1 MTTLLIVESPAK
13 CKKIESY
20 LGQGYKCV
28 ASFGHLRE
36 LTSLQHIDLQPTAW
50 KLSFQNI
57 ALKKKQIDTLAK
69 EINKADEVLLA
80 TDDDRE
86 GEAIAWH
93 ICILF
98 NLNVE
103 RTKRI
108 VFHEITQQALQQAV
122 KKPTYLNLP
131 LIYAQQS
138 RQVMDLIVG
147 YKLSPLLWKAIA
159 PSLSAGR
166 CQTPALRLVYDNFK
180 DIEEKKGK
188 EVYENIG
195 YFTSHNIPFIL
206 NKQIEQKEKCEEFLE
221 ECVNFSFVLKIQPQY
236 TSTKKPPLPFITST
250 LQQTASNELHISPK
264 ETMKICQ
271 ELYENGYITY
281 MRTDNKKYCSQF
293 IDATKQYILQQH
305 SEIYINK
312 KIHEIEIKNEKSS
325 NKLTQEAHEAIRP
338 TKIERTTLDE
348 KFSAKTKKMYHLIW
362 KNTLQ
367 SCMSDAILEHIKG
380 IIQAPYSYQFEYIAN
395 KIKFDG
401 FLILD
406 KNILSEKEF
415 HYFSKCK
422 ESTPV
427 KYKKIT
433 SKFKLIDL
441 KNHYTEARLVQ
452 LLEEKGIGRPSTFS
466 MLIDKI
472 QERKY
477 VEKTNIPGKKI
488 ECIDFELVEEEL
500 NEIKTSKEFGNEKNK
515 LVITHTGIL
524 VIEYLLQYFPSFFDY
539 EYTKELEDKL
549 DLISQDKLKSHELC
563 YQVSNELTSTIEKLK
578 TPKLKI
584 KIDENHSDVITSKGP
599 AICKKENK
607 ETTYFPLKQNIDLEK
622 LKRNEYKLEELIRID
637 TSLGKYE
644 DQDIFVKK
652 GKFGLYAEYG
662 ENKISLSSLGNR
674 PIENITLKEVLNVL
688 ENSSNGKPSVR
699 KITEECCIKKGKF
712 GDYIFYQT
720 KEMKK
725 PSFLKLQ
732 KCPMNYKTGNLEEL
746 KEWIQQTYSLQL

>member
-20 LGQGYKCV
+20 LGPGYKCV

-36 LTSLQHIDLQPTAW
+36 LTSLQNIDLQPNEW
-50 KLSFQNI
+50 KLKFQNI
-57 ALKKKQIDTLAK
+57 SIKKKQIDTLEK
-69 EINKADEVLLA
+69 EIKKADEILLA

-93 ICILF
+93 ICMLF
-98 NLNVE
+98 NLNVHK
-103 RTKRI
+103 TKRI
-108 VFHEITQQALQQAV
+108 VFHEITQKALQQAV
-122 KKPTYLNLP
+122 KNPICLNLP
-131 LIYAQQS
+131 LVNAQQS

-180 DIEEKKGK
+180 SIQENIGK
-188 EVYENIG
+188 EVYETIG
-195 YFTSHNIPFIL
+195 YFTSFNIPFVL
-206 NKQIEQKEKCEEFLE
+206 NKQIEKKEKCEEFLE
-221 ECVNFSFVLKIQPQY
+221 ECVNFNFMLKPQPLY
-236 TSTKKPPLPFITST
+236 TSIKKVPLPFITST
-250 LQQTASNELHISPK
+250 LQQTVSNELHISPK

-271 ELYENGYITY
+271 ELYENGFITY
-281 MRTDNKKYCSQF
+281 MRTDNKKYSLQF
-293 IDATKQYILQQH
+293 IDLTKQYIIKQY
-305 SEIYINK
+305 SEKYSSK
-312 KIHEIEIKNEKSS
+312 RLHEIEMKTEKSN
-325 NKLTQEAHEAIRP
+325 NKMTQEAHEAIRP
-338 TKIERTTLDE
+338 TNIERVTLDE
-348 KFSAKTKKMYHLIW
+348 KFSAKSKKVYHIIW
-362 KNTLQ
+362 KNTIQ

-380 IIQAPYSYQFEYIAN
+380 IITAPFEYKFEYIST
-395 KIKFDG
+395 KINFDG
-401 FLILD
+401 FMILD
-406 KNILSEKEF
+406 KNIKSEKEF
-415 HYFSKCK
+415 HYLSKCK
-422 ESTPV
+422 ESSQV

-433 SKFKLIDL
+433 SQFKLIEL

-477 VEKTNIPGKKI
+477 VEKTNVVGKKI
-488 ECIDFELVEEEL
+488 KCIDYELIEEEL
-500 NEIKTSKEFGNEKNK
+500 NEIQSMKEFGNEKNK

-539 EYTKELEDKL
+539 EFTKELEDKL
-549 DLISQDKLKSHELC
+549 DLISQDKLHGPTLC
-563 YQVSNELTSTIEKLK
+563 YKVSAELTSNIENIK
-578 TPKLKI
+578 TPKLNI
-584 KIDENHSDVITSKGP
+584 KIDDVHSYVITSKGP

-607 ETTYFPLKQNIDLEK
+607 TTVYFPVKCNIDLER
-622 LKRNEYKLEELIRID
+622 LKNHEYKIEELIQEN
-637 TSLGKYE
+637 TCLGKYE
-644 DQDIFVKK
+644 DQEIFIKK

-662 ENKISLSSLGNR
+662 KNKISLSSLGNR
-674 PIENITLKEVLNVL
+674 PIENITLKEVLNIL
-688 ENSSNGKPSVR
+688 ENSTNGKPSVR
-699 KITEECCIKKGKF
+699 KITEECSIKKGKF

-732 KCPMNYKTGNLEEL
+732 KCPMNYKNVNLEEL
-746 KEWIQQTYSLQL
+746 IDWIQQTYSLKL

>member
-36 LTSLQHIDLQPTAW
+36 LTSLQNIDLQPNEW
-50 KLSFQNI
+50 KLKFQNI
-57 ALKKKQIDTLAK
+57 VLKKKQIDTLEK
-69 EINKADEVLLA
+69 EIKKADEILLA

-98 NLNVE
+98 NLNVLK
-103 RTKRI
+103 TKRI
-108 VFHEITQQALQQAV
+108 VFHEITQKALQQAV
-122 KKPTYLNLP
+122 KTPTCLNLP
-131 LIYAQQS
+131 LVYAQQS
-138 RQVMDLIVG
+138 RQVMDLVVG

-180 DIEEKKGK
+180 DIQENIGK
-188 EVYENIG
+188 EVYETIG
-195 YFTSHNIPFIL
+195 YFTSHNIPFVL
-206 NKQIEQKEKCEEFLE
+206 NKQIEKKEKCEEFLE
-221 ECVNFSFVLKIQPQY
+221 ECVNHSFILKPQPQY
-236 TSTKKPPLPFITST
+236 SSTKKSPLPFITST
-250 LQQTASNELHISPK
+250 LQQSVSNELHISPK

-281 MRTDNKKYCSQF
+281 MRTDNKKYSSQF
-293 IDATKQYILQQH
+293 IDSTKQYILKQYT
-305 SEIYINK
+305 ENYISK
-312 KIHEIEIKNEKSS
+312 RLHEIEIKTEKST
-325 NKLTQEAHEAIRP
+325 NKMTQEAHEAIRP
-338 TKIERTTLDE
+338 TNIDRTTLDE
-348 KFSAKTKKMYHLIW
+348 KFSTKSKKVYYIIW

-367 SCMSDAILEHIKG
+367 SCMSDAILDHIKA
-380 IIQAPYSYQFEYIAN
+380 IISAPFEYKFEYIAT

-406 KNILSEKEF
+406 KNIKSEKEF

-422 ESTPV
+422 ESSPV

-433 SKFKLIDL
+433 SQFKLIEL

-488 ECIDFELVEEEL
+488 ECIDFELIEEEL
-500 NEIKTSKEFGNEKNK
+500 DEIKTFKEFGNEKNK

-549 DLISQDKLKSHELC
+549 DLISQDKLNGPKLC
-563 YQVSNELTSTIEKLK
+563 FDVSTELTSNIEKLK
-578 TPKLKI
+578 TPKLNI
-584 KIDENHSDVITSKGP
+584 KIDDRHSYVITSKGP

-607 ETTYFPLKQNIDLEK
+607 ETTYFPVQRNIDLEK
-622 LKRNEYKLEELIRID
+622 LKNHEYKLEELIQIN

-652 GKFGLYAEYG
+652 GKYGLYAEYG
-662 ENKISLSSLGNR
+662 KNKISLSSLGNR
-674 PIENITLKEVLNVL
+674 PIENISLKEVLNIL
-688 ENSSNGKPSVR
+688 DNSSNGKPSVR

-732 KCPMNYKTGNLEEL
+732 KCPMNYKNGDLKEL
-746 KEWIQQTYSLQL
+746 KEWIQQTYSLEL